1 MSTRTNTTTGAKAE
15 LLWYKICP
23 PKGEMREP
31 ICALRSRFIRDLEYI
46 LGPEKWLEQWDIIQL
61 SPVVEFSEF
70 WEAQLY
76 SVGAEQFNEDWEF
89 MMFAP
94 GTMLFL
100 EQWEPE
106 ALTPSNIFTEP
117 WEQAV
122 YTIGTQHFIEQWE
135 VVPSG
140 AHSGNWFL
148 SEDFTVLDPA
158 PIITWG
164 FNGLFPSLFTAQ
176 QGLTADGSVGEAKL
190 RSMDSG
196 FIPWE
201 LTHTFS
207 ANSRTDVT
215 ASVGFT
221 DVADTGDSH
230 VTFFI
235 QRSTGLAAE
244 IWTTLN
250 GAGTGGLSLDATIL
264 DAQRVTQA
272 VGFFSHAWF
281 GTIPLAGMDPAIY
294 SYNNADGIVQE
305 FFISGATEIN
315 TIGSFLEPGESIALY
330 AGVSHPSGARI
341 YRGQVGGVSAGWT
354 LLHTFTETNISDIR
368 AFPTFN
374 GDTGSLMYAA
384 LYSAGTSISRKIY
397 KSDDGITW
405 SLSYAI
411 PDASP
416 ALDQITTRFASAS
429 QFEAPTDE
437 NLMLAVGTNNI
448 AVLDA
453 KVYTVDITLGA
464 GNTWVLSEDFNS
476 TFSDPLPT
484 VTSFGINSQNGN
496 IYAATGDFLGTALGF
511 EGVRHYSCPDEDME
525 DEGGDPPE
533 A

>member
-1 MSTRTNTTTGAKAE
+1 MSIRTQTKTGAKADV
-15 LLWYKICP
+15 LWYKICP

-31 ICALRSRFIRDLEYI
+31 ICSLRPRFVRNLEYV
-46 LGPEKWLEQWDIIQL
+46 LGGRKFLEEWDIIEL
-61 SPVVEFSEF
+61 YPTVEFSEF
-70 WEAQLY
+70 WEATVY
-76 SVGAEQFNEDWEF
+76 TPGTEQWNEPWEF
-89 MMFAP
+89 MNFTP
-94 GTMLFL
+94 SMLFL
-100 EQWEPE
+100 EDWEE
-106 ALTPSNIFTEP
+106 IQLTPSSVYTEP

-122 YTIGTQHFIEQWE
+122 YTPGTEQFLEQWE
-135 VVPSG
+135 AIPSG
-140 AHSGNWFL
+140 AHAGNWFL
-148 SEDFTVLDPA
+148 SEDFSILDPA
-158 PIITWG
+158 PMVTWG
-164 FNGLFPSLFTAQ
+164 FNGLFPSLFTAV
-176 QGLTADGSVGEAKL
+176 QGVTQIGATSEAKL

-196 FIPWE
+196 FLPWD
-201 LTHTFS
+201 LTHVFS
-207 ANSRTDVT
+207 GGMRTDVT

-221 DVADTGDSH
+221 DVADTGDVHASFFVQS
-230 VTFFI
+230 VTG
-235 QRSTGLAAE
+235 TAAE

-305 FFISGATEIN
+305 VFFSGATEIN
-315 TIGSFLEPGESIALY
+315 TIVSYLEPGESIALY
-330 AGVSHPSGARI
+330 AGVSHPSGARV
-341 YRGQVGGVSAGWT
+341 YRGQIGGVSAGWI

-384 LYSAGTSISRKIY
+384 LYSSGTSTSRKIY

-405 SLSYAI
+405 SLAYTI

-437 NLMLAVGTNNI
+437 NLLLGVGTNN
-448 AVLDA
+448 ASALDA
-453 KVYTVDITLGA
+453 KVYTVDITIGA
-464 GNTWVLSEDFNS
+464 GNTWVLSEDFND

-484 VTSFGINSQNGN
+484 VTSLGINGQNGN
-496 IYAATGDFLGTALGF
+496 LYAATGDFTGELLGF
-511 EGVRHYSCPDEDME
+511 EGVRHYSCPDQDVEDM
-525 DEGGDPPE
+525 GGGPPE
-533 A
+533 S